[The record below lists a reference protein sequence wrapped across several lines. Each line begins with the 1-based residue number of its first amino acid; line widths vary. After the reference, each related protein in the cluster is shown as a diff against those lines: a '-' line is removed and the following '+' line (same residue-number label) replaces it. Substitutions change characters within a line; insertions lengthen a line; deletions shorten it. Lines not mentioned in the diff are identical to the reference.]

1 MRDLESLSS
10 MFPTLFNE
18 AFQRNVGIPLEIME
32 EENKVIVKAEI
43 PGVNKEDIEVSVD
56 DGILRIKAEKK
67 EEKKE
72 KGLSEFIYGKFERQV
87 KLPEVN
93 AENINAEYKD
103 GILKLEIP
111 KEEKKL
117 KRIEIK

>member
-1 MRDLESLSS
+1 
-10 MFPTLFNE
+10 
-18 AFQRNVGIPLEIME
+18 ME

-111 KEEKKL
+111 KEEKIVNYNIGL
-117 KRIEIK
+117 FYFLRIVNLAIHNKFNITIF